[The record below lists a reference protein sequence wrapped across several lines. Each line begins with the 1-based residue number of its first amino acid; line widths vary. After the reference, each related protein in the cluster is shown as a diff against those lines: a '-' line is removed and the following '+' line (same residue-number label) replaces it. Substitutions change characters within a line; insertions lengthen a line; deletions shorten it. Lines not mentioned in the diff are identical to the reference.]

1 MFDFVK
7 FVVMME
13 RFLEGVM
20 KKIRVAIDGPAG
32 AGKSSV
38 SRLTAEKL
46 GYSYIDT
53 GAIYRALALFMGD
66 AGVEEYDK
74 IRELLQN
81 FEVSFKIE
89 DGVNRV
95 FLNGNDVTKD
105 IRAEKI
111 SMKAS
116 SVSAIPFVREALF
129 NMQRR
134 YAESGGVV
142 MEGRD
147 IGTVI
152 MPDAELKI
160 FLTASPEKRAKRRM
174 LEIEAKGLKVDFD
187 ELVREI
193 KERDIKDSTRAVSPL
208 KQAEDAVLLDNSD
221 INLEQTV
228 DIIVKYAKE
237 REEI

>member
-1 MFDFVK
+1 
-7 FVVMME
+7 ME
-13 RFLEGVM
+13 EKM
-20 KKIRVAIDGPAG
+20 KKIRIAIDGPAG

-38 SRLTAEKL
+38 SRLTAERL

-53 GAIYRALALFMGD
+53 GAIYRSLAFSMGGTD
-66 AGVEEYDK
+66 VENHSK
-74 IRELLQN
+74 IRELLKN
-81 FEVSFKIE
+81 FEVSFKIIG
-89 DGVNRV
+89 GVNHV
-95 FLNGNDVTKD
+95 FLNGNDVTSE
-105 IRAEKI
+105 IRTEAI

-129 NMQRR
+129 NMQRK
-134 YAESGGVV
+134 YAENGAVV

-174 LEIEAKGLKVDFD
+174 LELEAKGQKVNFD

-193 KERDIKDSTRAVSPL
+193 RERDINDSTRAVSPL
-208 KQAEDAVLLDNSD
+208 KQAEDAVLLDNSG

-237 REEI
+237 REAE

>member
-1 MFDFVK
+1 
-7 FVVMME
+7 
-13 RFLEGVM
+13 M
-20 KKIRVAIDGPAG
+20 KKIRIAIDGPAG

-38 SRLTAEKL
+38 SRLTAERL

-53 GAIYRALALFMGD
+53 GAIYRSLAFSMGGTD
-66 AGVEEYDK
+66 VENHSK
-74 IRELLQN
+74 IRELLKD
-81 FEVSFKIE
+81 FEVSFKIIE
-89 DGVNRV
+89 GVNHV
-95 FLNGNDVTKD
+95 FLNGNDVTSE
-105 IRAEKI
+105 IRTEAI

-129 NMQRR
+129 NMQRK
-134 YAESGGVV
+134 YAENGGVV

-174 LEIEAKGLKVDFD
+174 LELEAKGQKVNFD

-193 KERDIKDSTRAVSPL
+193 RERDINDSTRAVSPL
-208 KQAEDAVLLDNSD
+208 KQADDAVLLDNSG

-237 REEI
+237 REAE

>member
-1 MFDFVK
+1 M
-7 FVVMME
+7 
-13 RFLEGVM
+13 RFLEVTM

-38 SRLTAEKL
+38 SRLTAERL
-46 GYSYIDT
+46 GFSYIDT
-53 GAIYRALALFMGD
+53 GAIYRALAFFMGD
-66 AGVEEYDK
+66 YSAEDHDK
-74 IRELLQN
+74 IRELLKN

-89 DGVNRV
+89 EGVNHV
-95 FLNGNDVTKD
+95 FLNGNDITAE
-105 IRAEKI
+105 IRTGNI
-111 SMKAS
+111 SKKAS

-129 NMQRR
+129 NMQRK
-134 YAESGGVV
+134 YAEIGGVV

-174 LEIEAKGLKVDFD
+174 LELEAKGEKVDFD

-193 KERDIKDSTRAVSPL
+193 KDRDLKDSTRAVSPL
-208 KQAEDAVLLDNSD
+208 KQAEDAVLVDNSD

-228 DIIVKYAKE
+228 DIIVKYARE
-237 REEI
+237 RGEK

>member
-1 MFDFVK
+1 
-7 FVVMME
+7 
-13 RFLEGVM
+13 M

-38 SRLTAEKL
+38 SRLTAERL
-46 GYSYIDT
+46 GFSYIDT
-53 GAIYRALALFMGD
+53 GAIYRALAFFMGD
-66 AGVEEYDK
+66 SPAEDHDK
-74 IRELLQN
+74 IRELLKN

-89 DGVNRV
+89 NGVNRV
-95 FLNGNDVTKD
+95 FLNGNDITAE
-105 IRAEKI
+105 IRTGNI
-111 SMKAS
+111 SKKAS
-116 SVSAIPFVREALF
+116 SVSALPFVREALF
-129 NMQRR
+129 NMQRK
-134 YAESGGVV
+134 YAEIGGVV

-174 LEIEAKGLKVDFD
+174 LELEAKGEKVDFD

-193 KERDIKDSTRAVSPL
+193 KDRDLKDSTRAVSPL
-208 KQAEDAVLLDNSD
+208 KQAEDAVLVDNSD

-228 DIIVKYAKE
+228 DIIVKYARE
-237 REEI
+237 RGEK

>member
-1 MFDFVK
+1 
-7 FVVMME
+7 
-13 RFLEGVM
+13 M

-53 GAIYRALALFMGD
+53 GAIYRALAVFMGD
-66 AGVEEYDK
+66 TKAEDHDK
-74 IRELLQN
+74 IRELLKN

-89 DGVNRV
+89 NGVNRV
-95 FLNGNDVTKD
+95 FLNGKDVTTE

-129 NMQRR
+129 NMQRK
-134 YAESGGVV
+134 YAEAGGIV

-160 FLTASPEKRAKRRM
+160 FLTASPEKRARRRM

-228 DIIVKYAKE
+228 ELIVKYAHE
-237 REEI
+237 REGK

>member
-1 MFDFVK
+1 
-7 FVVMME
+7 
-13 RFLEGVM
+13 M

-38 SRLTAEKL
+38 SRLTAERL

-53 GAIYRALALFMGD
+53 GAIYRALAFFMGETAVD
-66 AGVEEYDK
+66 EHGK
-74 IRELLQN
+74 IRELLGN
-81 FEVSFKIE
+81 FDVSFKIE
-89 DGVNRV
+89 NGINHV
-95 FLNGNDVTKD
+95 FLNGNDITSG
-105 IRAEKI
+105 IRTEKI

-129 NMQRR
+129 NMQRK
-134 YAESGGVV
+134 YAEAGGVV

-174 LEIEAKGLKVDFD
+174 LELEAKGHKVDFD
-187 ELVREI
+187 ELVKEI
-193 KERDIKDSTRAVSPL
+193 KERDLKDSTRAVSPL

-228 DIIVKYAKE
+228 EVIVKYAKE
-237 REEI
+237 REEK

>member
-1 MFDFVK
+1 
-7 FVVMME
+7 
-13 RFLEGVM
+13 M

-38 SRLTAEKL
+38 SRLTAERL

-53 GAIYRALALFMGD
+53 GAIYRALAFFMGETAVD
-66 AGVEEYDK
+66 EHGK
-74 IRELLQN
+74 IRELLGN
-81 FEVSFKIE
+81 FDVSFKIE
-89 DGVNRV
+89 NGINHV
-95 FLNGNDVTKD
+95 FLNGNDITSG
-105 IRAEKI
+105 IRTEKI

-129 NMQRR
+129 NMQRK
-134 YAESGGVV
+134 YAEAGGVV

-174 LEIEAKGLKVDFD
+174 LELEAKGHKVDFD
-187 ELVREI
+187 ELVKEI
-193 KERDIKDSTRAVSPL
+193 KERDLKDSTRAVSPL
-208 KQAEDAVLLDNSD
+208 KQAEDAVLVDNSD

-228 DIIVKYAKE
+228 EVIVKYAKE
-237 REEI
+237 REEK